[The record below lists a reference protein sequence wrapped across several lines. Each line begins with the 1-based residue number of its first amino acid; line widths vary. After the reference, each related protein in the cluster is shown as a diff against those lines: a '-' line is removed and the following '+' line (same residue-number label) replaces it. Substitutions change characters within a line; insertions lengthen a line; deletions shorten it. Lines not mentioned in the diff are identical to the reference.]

1 MVYET
6 TIKVSRTLRNKLKEE
21 KQPHETYN
29 DYIIRLYQTKSQG
42 GRFEVD

>member
-6 TIKVSRTLRNKLKEE
+6 TIKVSKTLRDKLKEE
-21 KQPHETYN
+21 KKPQETYN

-42 GRFEVD
+42 GRFEAD